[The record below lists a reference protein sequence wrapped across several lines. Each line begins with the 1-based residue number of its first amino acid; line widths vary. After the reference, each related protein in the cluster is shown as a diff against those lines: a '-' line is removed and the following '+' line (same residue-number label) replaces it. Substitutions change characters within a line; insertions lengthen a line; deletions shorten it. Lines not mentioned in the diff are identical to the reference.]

1 MLDGGNGANTP
12 TILETYEI
20 FGAYLDNVQ
29 YGTLA
34 YATSDPVQITLSIRY
49 DNAIQTPRG
58 TGIGTA
64 VARTISTAVT
74 GGGI

>member
-12 TILETYEI
+12 TILETYEL
-20 FGAYLDNVQ
+20 FGCYLDNVQ

-34 YATSDPVQITLSIRY
+34 YATSEPVQITMSIRY

-58 TGIGTA
+58 TGIGSA
-64 VARTISTAVT
+64 VARTVSTAVT